1 MENPKI
7 LIVDDD
13 APSRRLLRDGL
24 RKYDWVSVCGEASD
38 SRQAVEMM
46 RELTPHLVFLDIE
59 LNDVSAL
66 DILDELK
73 ELGGADTRFVLY
85 TTYSKYLMQA
95 LRMEAFDFLLKPY
108 DPDELN
114 LIMNR
119 YKLACARRNTPAT
132 PPADRLACMRAAQG
146 VPTGISVTT
155 ITNDRMIL
163 FPRDVVFF
171 RYDTNRK
178 LWEVVLSTLQHI
190 ILKRNTTADTI
201 LNYGPQFVRT
211 HKSYIVNIGFISM
224 ISGNECRLVPPY
236 DNITDIKISKVY
248 RPQLLDMF
256 NDL

>member
-24 RKYDWVSVCGEASD
+24 RRYDWVSVCGEASD

-73 ELGGADTRFVLY
+73 ELGGADTRFVFY

-119 YKLACARRNTPAT
+119 YKLACAQKHAGYSSCRPSGLHAGGSGRAYRNLG
-132 PPADRLACMRAAQG
+132 DHHNQRQ
-146 VPTGISVTT
+146 
-155 ITNDRMIL
+155 D
-163 FPRDVVFF
+163 
-171 RYDTNRK
+171 DT
-178 LWEVVLSTLQHI
+178 
-190 ILKRNTTADTI
+190 
-201 LNYGPQFVRT
+201 
-211 HKSYIVNIGFISM
+211 
-224 ISGNECRLVPPY
+224 VPPRRG
-236 DNITDIKISKVY
+236 VL
-248 RPQLLDMF
+248 PV
-256 NDL
+256 

>member
-46 RELTPHLVFLDIE
+46 RELTPQLVFLDIE

-66 DILDELK
+66 DILDQLK
-73 ELGGADTRFVLY
+73 ELGGADTRFVFY

-256 NDL
+256 YDL